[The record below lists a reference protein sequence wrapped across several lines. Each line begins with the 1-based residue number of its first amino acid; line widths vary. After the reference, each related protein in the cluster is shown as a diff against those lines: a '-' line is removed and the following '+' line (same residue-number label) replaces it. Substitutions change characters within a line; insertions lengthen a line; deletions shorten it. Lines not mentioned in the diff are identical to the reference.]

1 MGSKELSRDKIIIRT
16 SIIGIIANVFLSSFK
31 AVVGVLSHSIAI
43 VLDAVNNLSDAASS
57 IITIVGTKLAG
68 KPADRKHPFGHGR
81 VEYLTALV
89 IALIVLYAG
98 IASLQESIKK
108 IIAPSKPDYNAAA
121 IVIISVAVVVKIV
134 LGRFVKKTGIKV
146 NSDSLINSGTDAL
159 LDSVISATTLIAAV
173 IYLTAG
179 VSLEAYLAALI
190 SLVII
195 KSGFDMLRETIS
207 QLLGQRVDAELAR
220 DIKKTVLEFDDV
232 LGVYDLVLHNYGPD
246 TYSGSLHIEIP
257 DSFCADRIDVL
268 NREIAMKVYEKYNVI
283 LTAIGVYSMN
293 TKSELA
299 SKVKEDVTRIVFT
312 HEHVIQ
318 IHGFYLDEEKKTIRF
333 DIIISFDE
341 TDRQKLWRHIVDDI
355 KEAYPDYTPEVV
367 LDTDFTES

>member
-1 MGSKELSRDKIIIRT
+1 M
-16 SIIGIIANVFLSSFK
+16 
-31 AVVGVLSHSIAI
+31 
-43 VLDAVNNLSDAASS
+43 
-57 IITIVGTKLAG
+57 
-68 KPADRKHPFGHGR
+68 
-81 VEYLTALV
+81 
-89 IALIVLYAG
+89 
-98 IASLQESIKK
+98 
-108 IIAPSKPDYNAAA
+108 
-121 IVIISVAVVVKIV
+121 V

-173 IYLTAG
+173 IYLAAG
-179 VSLEAYLAALI
+179 VSLEAYLAAII

-220 DIKKTVLEFDDV
+220 DIEKTVLEFDDV

-312 HEHVIQ
+312 HENVIQ

>member
-108 IIAPSKPDYNAAA
+108 IIDPSKPDYNAAA
-121 IVIISVAVVVKIV
+121 IVIISVAIVVKIV

-173 IYLTAG
+173 IYLAAG
-179 VSLEAYLAALI
+179 VSLEAYLAAII

-312 HEHVIQ
+312 HENVIQ
-318 IHGFYLDEEKKTIRF
+318 IHGFYLDEEKKTIR
-333 DIIISFDE
+333 
-341 TDRQKLWRHIVDDI
+341 
-355 KEAYPDYTPEVV
+355 
-367 LDTDFTES
+367 